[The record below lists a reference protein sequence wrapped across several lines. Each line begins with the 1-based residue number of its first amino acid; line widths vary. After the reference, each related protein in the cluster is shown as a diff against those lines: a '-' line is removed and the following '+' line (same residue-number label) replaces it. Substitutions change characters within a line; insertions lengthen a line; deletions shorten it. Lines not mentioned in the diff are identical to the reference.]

1 MVFSPLLLLTRK
13 DSVNRSIQRLYRGRI
28 PCGETSWES
37 TKTHL
42 GMWCSA
48 AAISSIATVW
58 PKVRSS
64 SGLGCISLIFI
75 TNSQPRILKSSTTR
89 SRNFI
94 LNITARF
101 LVATYSTNLSV
112 VVPSRPIQSW
122 YVYLPFVVITVSK
135 CADPNAKHLWRSRY
149 YWWIRLLSTQVYAV
163 PCLFKHGASGFQI
176 LSTISTSKFD
186 RRGVFP
192 KNLG

>member
-28 PCGETSWES
+28 PCGETSLES
-37 TKTHL
+37 TKRHL

-48 AAISSIATVW
+48 AVISSIATVW
-58 PKVRSS
+58 LKVRSS

-75 TNSQPRILKSSTTR
+75 TNSQLRIPKNSTTR
-89 SRNFI
+89 FRIFI

-101 LVATYSTNLSV
+101 LFAIYSTNPSL

-122 YVYLPFVVITVSK
+122 YVHLPFVVTVSK

-149 YWWIRLLSTQVYAV
+149 YWWIRLISTHVYAV
-163 PCLFKHGASGFQI
+163 PCLFKRRASGFQI

-186 RRGVFP
+186 RRDVLP
-192 KNLG
+192 